1 MTEVFARKA
10 SGLVREASL
19 IDTFGIGFMN
29 NGVGIA
35 IWTMTSWGIFLA
47 PQGNMFLGVLLSVFF
62 CVFGVALVWGMLGGS
77 MPRSG
82 GDYIPNSRII
92 HPAVGVAVSMANAGF
107 IMTFWIALL
116 APWVADPGMVI
127 LGGVLGYDTAWFSS
141 TTGLFVCATVVN
153 IWGFIIVSMGL
164 RHYNTWQRI
173 IMFAATFCLV
183 VIGIVMTVNSN
194 ADFVDSYN
202 AAADEFGSYDYD
214 ETIARADQGRA
225 IEELSP
231 IGTPDGIDWAATLA
245 LFPAISWGTAYGY
258 QITFI
263 CGEVKRPQR
272 NIILGQV
279 LAALIP
285 GIFMMWFAWGL
296 PRLMGTEFVQ
306 AAAYFD
312 NGGIDE
318 TQAIIDGFALPAGA
332 NFVSLLSVLAS
343 NKVLLFVMG
352 AMFLLYDILWMPI
365 SYIAWN
371 RASFAWGMD
380 RLGPMWFTDVNPRF
394 ATVIKTNFVLLIL
407 GELGI
412 IIYSLNAEYIL
423 GLGITTLEAMSVWG
437 VTGISAILFA
447 YVPRAKVI
455 WEASPYRWRIGPLPV
470 ITIAGIL
477 NTIYIAILLFELETT
492 EGIEW
497 IKNYATWIYIAVW
510 VFAVGWY
517 FVWKRYWMTKG
528 IDITMAWKELPPA

>member
-1 MTEVFARKA
+1 
-10 SGLVREASL
+10 
-19 IDTFGIGFMN
+19 
-29 NGVGIA
+29 
-35 IWTMTSWGIFLA
+35 
-47 PQGNMFLGVLLSVFF
+47 
-62 CVFGVALVWGMLGGS
+62 
-77 MPRSG
+77 
-82 GDYIPNSRII
+82 
-92 HPAVGVAVSMANAGF
+92 MANAGF

-332 NFVSLLSVLAS
+332 PSKL
-343 NKVLLFVMG
+343 
-352 AMFLLYDILWMPI
+352 
-365 SYIAWN
+365 
-371 RASFAWGMD
+371 
-380 RLGPMWFTDVNPRF
+380 
-394 ATVIKTNFVLLIL
+394 
-407 GELGI
+407 
-412 IIYSLNAEYIL
+412 
-423 GLGITTLEAMSVWG
+423 
-437 VTGISAILFA
+437 GISAAERISSPCCPFW
-447 YVPRAKVI
+447 RAI
-455 WEASPYRWRIGPLPV
+455 RCCCSSWARCSYCTTSSGCRYPTSPGTGRRSLG
-470 ITIAGIL
+470 
-477 NTIYIAILLFELETT
+477 
-492 EGIEW
+492 
-497 IKNYATWIYIAVW
+497 
-510 VFAVGWY
+510 
-517 FVWKRYWMTKG
+517 
-528 IDITMAWKELPPA
+528 AWTGLGQCGSLMSTRGSRQ